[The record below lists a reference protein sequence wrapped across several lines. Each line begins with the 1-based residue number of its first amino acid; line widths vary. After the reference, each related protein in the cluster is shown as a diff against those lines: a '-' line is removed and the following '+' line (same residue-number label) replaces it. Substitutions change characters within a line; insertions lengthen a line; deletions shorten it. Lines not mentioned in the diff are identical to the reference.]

1 MIALSNAR
9 VPTDVLNGHQW
20 ELFKLIEDPTQTN
33 DLAAKEPERLRMMQ
47 ELWLIEATRNQVL
60 PMNSS

>member
-9 VPTDVLNGHQW
+9 VPTDVLNGYPW
-20 ELFKLIEDPTQTN
+20 ELFNLIEDPTQTN

-60 PMNSS
+60 PMNNS